1 MIWGSPDQRKAQ
13 GHVHGR
19 FECHQLQGDQPL
31 VVVQGDDTIKLVV
44 KSLAKNRICRER
56 ARDRLRAILLVQ
68 CVNSRL
74 ENGFLLITKGTFLRS
89 VRVQATKSQSRLRN
103 VDAAEGFNKNPRLA
117 DDFIVVKG

>member
-44 KSLAKNRICRER
+44 KSPAENRIGRKR
-56 ARDRLRAILLVQ
+56 ARDRLRTVLLVQ
-68 CVNSRL
+68 SANGRF
-74 ENGFLLITKGTFLRS
+74 ENRFLLITKRTFFRS
-89 VRVQATKSQSRLRN
+89 MRVQTAKSQSRLSN
-103 VDAAEGFNKNPRLA
+103 VDAAQCFNKNLCLA
-117 DDFIVVKG
+117 DQFIMMKG